1 MFKKN
6 KIKDVINK
14 SDNLINGI
22 FIVDLLDKGYLDK
35 YMDYLIFFKHIY
47 HPLDTINT
55 LSKKYK
61 NNINYL
67 I

>member
-35 YMDYLIFFKHIY
+35 YMGYLSDNKISH
-47 HPLDTINT
+47 HH
-55 LSKKYK
+55 
-61 NNINYL
+61 
-67 I
+67 